1 LAADDVE
8 IDAKL
13 PRVGDAVFAAELE
26 AEVRNAGQM
35 IAGKDVDGS
44 GDGVGKGVERRRQRQ
59 GILEGGV
66 DRGEVRLDIPAIPLV
81 RRLRLDS
88 LAQRI
93 AAVLKKFMP
102 DDRACD
108 IDDVIGVER
117 AINAEAPVQQA
128 FGDVVVA
135 ADAGLEVVR
144 DHFAVCFRIAP
155 VDSDVGS
162 PCTSR
167 RPSD

>member
-1 LAADDVE
+1 MAADDVE

-66 DRGEVRLDIPAIPLV
+66 DRVKF
-81 RRLRLDS
+81 
-88 LAQRI
+88 AQTFQRSHLYDACASI
-93 AAVLKKFMP
+93 RWRNVLPPF
-102 DDRACD
+102 
-108 IDDVIGVER
+108 
-117 AINAEAPVQQA
+117 
-128 FGDVVVA
+128 
-135 ADAGLEVVR
+135 
-144 DHFAVCFRIAP
+144 
-155 VDSDVGS
+155 
-162 PCTSR
+162 
-167 RPSD
+167 